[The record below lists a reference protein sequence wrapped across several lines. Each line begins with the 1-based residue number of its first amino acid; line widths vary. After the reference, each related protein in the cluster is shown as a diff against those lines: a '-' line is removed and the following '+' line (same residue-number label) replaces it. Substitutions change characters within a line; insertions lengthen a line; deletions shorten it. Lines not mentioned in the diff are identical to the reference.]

1 MKKSDNQLNKKLNKI
16 FSNIKS
22 VKIQGATNI
31 AKAAIQ
37 AYSLSPNKQTLLK
50 LESLRPTEP
59 MLQNVLSMLSQG
71 KRKQQILYHFS
82 QSQEKINKQ
91 VFKLINNHDAI
102 FTHCHSTAVVKSL
115 IYSKQHAKHF
125 EVYNT
130 ETRPLYQGRKT
141 AVELSKAG
149 IKVKTFADSAIN
161 IALTDSQHQKDV
173 KKVNKVFL
181 GADAILKNG
190 DVINKVGSGL
200 ITELAKDNKIPVYII
215 GDSWKFSK
223 KSITLEQRSYK
234 EVWDNP
240 HISSNIKIKN
250 PAFEKIPAK
259 NITKIVSE
267 LGVLTPK
274 EFLRKIKK

>member
-1 MKKSDNQLNKKLNKI
+1 MKKSDNQVNKKLNKI
-16 FSNIKS
+16 FSDIKS

-31 AKAAIQ
+31 AKAAIS
-37 AYSLSPNKQTLLK
+37 AYSLSPNKKTIAK

-59 MLQNVLSMLSQG
+59 MLQNVLHMLSKG
-71 KRKQQILYHFS
+71 KAKEEILSHFF
-82 QSQEKINKQ
+82 QAQDKINKQ
-91 VFKLINNHDAI
+91 VFNLIHNSDAI

-141 AVELSKAG
+141 AVELGNAG
-149 IKVKTFADSAIN
+149 IKVKTFVDSALN
-161 IALTDSQHQKDV
+161 IALTDSQHQKDI

-190 DVINKVGSGL
+190 DVVNKVGSGT
-200 ITELAKDNKIPVYII
+200 IAELAKDHKIPVYVI

-223 KSITLEQRSYK
+223 KTIGLEQRSYK

-240 HISSNIKIKN
+240 GVSSNIKIKN

-259 NITKIVSE
+259 NITAIISD
-267 LGVLTPK
+267 LGILSPR
-274 EFLRKIKK
+274 EFIKKLK